1 MRQGKKKHPASRL
14 ARFLLFFCQSQLAG
28 LIVAHLRN
36 PRLFSHQPLRAHG
49 FGRTLFAGWC
59 TYAHGIL
66 ITLVTPARQYFNL
79 RKFFPVALPVIF
91 HHGGHGAHGVKN
103 RRTSWRLAAEKNYSD
118 ASFLRNLVLIPSLV
132 AASAI
137 FLSAVINSEEPS
149 SKAVA
154 I

>member
-66 ITLVTPARQYFNL
+66 ITLVIPARQYFRVLSSLETMNMV
-79 RKFFPVALPVIF
+79 KTFTIIEKQVYKKVTHF
-91 HHGGHGAHGVKN
+91 GGQISKDSEV
-103 RRTSWRLAAEKNYSD
+103 
-118 ASFLRNLVLIPSLV
+118 FLRRYTSPFRSGFERGQPQDYAANLQF
-132 AASAI
+132 AS
-137 FLSAVINSEEPS
+137 
-149 SKAVA
+149 
-154 I
+154 